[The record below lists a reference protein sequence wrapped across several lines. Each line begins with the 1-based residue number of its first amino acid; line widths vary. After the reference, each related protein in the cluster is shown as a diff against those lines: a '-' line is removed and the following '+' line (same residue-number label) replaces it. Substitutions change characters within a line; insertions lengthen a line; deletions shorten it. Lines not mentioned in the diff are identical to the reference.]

1 LFQSIIKSNSI
12 TLSDTYQK
20 SVEVKSYSQNKEENR
35 TDLYALYSL
44 SFSLI
49 NILITKAVYEILCYN
64 YFFFISVHPKV
75 MLLEPH
81 EAKYEVLFIQLK
93 YCKQNLLRMYFII
106 KYSSYLRAK
115 VCKFV
120 WCCTKYKNLYKE
132 WEVTDFAND
141 ISFYL
146 YTVLSIESQPS
157 KDETKIKSYVI
168 SQSGHIYSNLWII
181 PLSYPHFLISS
192 SIDHLSLFYLGYSH

>member
-132 WEVTDFAND
+132 
-141 ISFYL
+141 
-146 YTVLSIESQPS
+146 
-157 KDETKIKSYVI
+157 
-168 SQSGHIYSNLWII
+168 
-181 PLSYPHFLISS
+181 
-192 SIDHLSLFYLGYSH
+192 